1 MPQSEARPDTRVA
14 SAGAATADAIPAQ
27 RQPRIIPRDG
37 HPVSRKNI
45 DPNAV
50 KVLYRLNRAGY
61 QAHLVGGGV
70 RDLLLGRRPKD
81 FDIATDATPEEVR
94 ALFRNC
100 RLIGRRFRLAHVVFG
115 REVIEVA
122 TFRADQPEPSGDEDG
137 DEGDDPDRVVHDD
150 GRILRDNVFGAIDA
164 DAFRRDFTVNAL
176 YYDISR
182 FAVLDFTDA
191 MADIEAR
198 RLRLIGDP
206 QARYRED
213 PVRML
218 RAARF
223 AAKLD
228 FEVDPATAD
237 PIFELGPLL
246 KDIPASR
253 LFDETLKLFQGGHA
267 RRSLDLLVRFD
278 LLQYLFPA
286 ADTALEAPDDGFTA
300 LVHRVLENT
309 DRRIAEDK
317 PVTPAFI
324 FAAMLWPD
332 VLDRFAALL
341 EEREPPVMA
350 MQQAGAQAADAQQA
364 WTSLPKRFSGPM
376 CEMFVL
382 QTKFERY
389 RGKRAQRLLDH
400 PRLRAAWDFLC
411 LRRDAGE
418 DLGETCD
425 WWQAAM
431 EAHVTGDAAPAGN
444 DGGEERRSG
453 SGQRRRRRGGRKRR
467 GGGDGGS
474 GA

>member
-1 MPQSEARPDTRVA
+1 
-14 SAGAATADAIPAQ
+14 
-27 RQPRIIPRDG
+27 
-37 HPVSRKNI
+37 
-45 DPNAV
+45 
-50 KVLYRLNRAGY
+50 
-61 QAHLVGGGV
+61 
-70 RDLLLGRRPKD
+70 
-81 FDIATDATPEEVR
+81 
-94 ALFRNC
+94 
-100 RLIGRRFRLAHVVFG
+100 
-115 REVIEVA
+115 VA
-122 TFRADQPEPSGDEDG
+122 TFRADQPAPSDED
-137 DEGDDPDRVVHDD
+137 EGEDPDRVVHDD
-150 GRILRDNVFGAIDA
+150 GRILRDNVFGAIDD

-206 QARYRED
+206 EARYRED

-228 FEVDPATAD
+228 FDVDSGTAD

-246 KDIPASR
+246 RDIPASR
-253 LFDETLKLFQGGHA
+253 LFDEVLKLFHTGHA

-286 ADTALEAPDDGFTA
+286 ADTALKAPDEGFTA
-300 LVHRVLENT
+300 LVHKVLENT
-309 DRRIAEDK
+309 DRRIAEEK

-324 FAAMLWPD
+324 FAVMLWPD

-341 EEREPPVMA
+341 EEGEPPVTA
-350 MQQAGAQAADAQQA
+350 MQQAGAHAADAQQA

-376 CEMFVL
+376 REMFVL
-382 QTKFERY
+382 QTKLERY

-418 DLGETCD
+418 DLAETCD

-431 EAHVTGDAAPAGN
+431 DAHVAGEPVPAGSDAN
-444 DGGEERRSG
+444 GGEGGRRSG
-453 SGQRRRRRGGRKRR
+453 TGRRRRRRGGRKRR
-467 GGGDGGS
+467 GGGGG

>member
-1 MPQSEARPDTRVA
+1 MPHSEARPDVGVA
-14 SAGAATADAIPAQ
+14 SSGAATADAVPAQ

-37 HPVSRKNI
+37 HPVSRRNI
-45 DPNAV
+45 DPNAL
-50 KVLYRLNRAGY
+50 KVLYRLNKAGF
-61 QAHLVGGGV
+61 QAYLVGGGV

-81 FDIATDATPEEVR
+81 FDIATDATPEQVR
-94 ALFRNC
+94 SLFRNC

-122 TFRADQPEPSGDEDG
+122 TFRADQPEASADDEDA
-137 DEGDDPDRVVHDD
+137 DPDRVVHDD
-150 GRILRDNVFGAIDA
+150 GRILRDNVFGAIDD

-191 MADIEAR
+191 MADIESR

-206 QARYRED
+206 EGRYRED

-228 FEVDPATAD
+228 FDVDPATAD

-246 KDIPASR
+246 RDIPASR
-253 LFDETLKLFQGGHA
+253 LFDEILKLFHTGHA
-267 RRSLDLLVRFD
+267 RRSLDLLLHFD

-286 ADTALEAPDDGFTA
+286 ADTALKAPDAGFTA
-300 LVHRVLENT
+300 LVYRVLENT
-309 DRRIAEDK
+309 DRRIAEDR

-324 FAAMLWPD
+324 FAVMLWPD

-341 EEREPPVMA
+341 EEGEPPVTA

-376 CEMFVL
+376 REMFVL
-382 QTKFERY
+382 QTKLERY

-418 DLGETCD
+418 DLASTCD

-431 EAHVTGDAAPAGN
+431 EAHVAGDPVPAGRSG
-444 DGGEERRSG
+444 DGDSKPSG
-453 SGQRRRRRGGRKRR
+453 SGRRRRRRGGRKRR
-467 GGGDGGS
+467 GGGS